1 MTANTDKRVRYPDT
15 LDPVATD
22 GRDVDT
28 NLAIL
33 TGEASHQDAK
43 REDRHIRELSP
54 SPWEHVPEITAT
66 DTTYYDRP
74 MLKES
79 VWSVDIPLYYFV
91 GGAAGAAMTLGASL
105 QLVTPRGGHE
115 LRRLSSICHWTGI
128 VGSTAG
134 AAFLIHDLGR
144 PSRFLYMMRV
154 FRPTSPMNVG
164 VWILGGA
171 APSAILTGLL
181 INRPGPLGV
190 LGEITGY
197 LAGLFGAGL
206 SGYTG
211 VLVSNTAIPVF
222 QASRRWMPVLF
233 IASSAATAASV
244 IDIFAGNN
252 RRALRT
258 TWIFG
263 TAGRL
268 AEIAAGRQ
276 VERAASAIP
285 KVGEP
290 FREGRAALLW
300 KAATVLSAASFALSL
315 VPVKSAKKRHVV
327 GFLGIAGSLC
337 LRFAV
342 HHLGNASARDPRASF
357 QQQRAPEVH

>member
-1 MTANTDKRVRYPDT
+1 MTANSDKRVRYPET
-15 LDPVATD
+15 LDPVTTD

-28 NLAIL
+28 SLAVL
-33 TGEASHQDAK
+33 AGEASHQEAK
-43 REDRHIRELSP
+43 QEDRHIRDLSP
-54 SPWEHVPEITAT
+54 DPWERVPEITAA

-91 GGAAGAAMTLGASL
+91 GGAAGAALTLGAAL
-105 QLVTPRGGHE
+105 QLATPCGGHE

-164 VWILGGA
+164 VWILGSA
-171 APSAILTGLL
+171 APSAIVTGLL
-181 INRPGPLGV
+181 VNRPGPLGM
-190 LGEITGY
+190 LGEIAGY
-197 LAGLFGAGL
+197 ISGLFGAAL

-211 VLVSNTAIPVF
+211 VLVSNTAIPIF
-222 QASRRWMPVLF
+222 QESRRWMPVLF
-233 IASSAATAASV
+233 VASSAATAASV
-244 IDIFAGNN
+244 IDVFAGKNKK
-252 RRALRT
+252 ALLT

-263 TAGRL
+263 TGSRL
-268 AEIAAGRQ
+268 AEIAAARE
-276 VERAASAIP
+276 VERAASTIP

-290 FREGRAALLW
+290 FREGTAALLW
-300 KAATVLSAASFALSL
+300 KTATVLSAASFALSL
-315 VPVKSAKKRHVV
+315 VPVKSRKKRHIV
-327 GFLGIAGSLC
+327 GFLGIAGSFC

-342 HHLGNASARDPRASF
+342 HYLGNASARDPRSSF
-357 QQQRAPEVH
+357 QQQRTPEAR